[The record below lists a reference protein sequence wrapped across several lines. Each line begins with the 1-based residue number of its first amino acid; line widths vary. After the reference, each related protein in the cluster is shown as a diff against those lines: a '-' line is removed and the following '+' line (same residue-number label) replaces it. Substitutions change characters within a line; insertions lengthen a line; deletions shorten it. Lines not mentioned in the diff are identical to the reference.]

1 MADLWLKL
9 KIWTKVTVVALAV
22 VYLTFFAI
30 NNSEKPATLWFF
42 FGAGREV
49 STSVLKLVLI
59 AFLSG
64 VIVTI
69 LIRTTFRTIAQI
81 RELKQR
87 QAVEKREQEFEQLKE
102 KAGMLQTRPRSDVA
116 TSETQV

>member
-1 MADLWLKL
+1 MADFWLKL
-9 KIWTKVTVVALAV
+9 KIWTKVVAVTLAV
-22 VYLTFFAI
+22 IYLTFFAI

-42 FGAGREV
+42 FGGGREV

-87 QAVEKREQEFEQLKE
+87 QAAEKREQEFEQLKE
-102 KAGMLQTRPRSDVA
+102 KAGMLQTKGKGDGASPA
-116 TSETQV
+116 A